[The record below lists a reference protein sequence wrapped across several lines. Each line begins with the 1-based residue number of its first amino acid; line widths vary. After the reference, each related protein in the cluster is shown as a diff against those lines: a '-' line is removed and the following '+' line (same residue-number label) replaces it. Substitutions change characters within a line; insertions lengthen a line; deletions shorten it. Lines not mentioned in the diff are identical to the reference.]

1 MKLKRWV
8 MLAAS
13 LLLTGLGSVN
23 AWADYPERPITL
35 VVPYPAGGPSDKVAR
50 DLAEAL
56 RAPLGGATIVIENVG
71 GAGGMLGHDKVARA
85 RNDGYTLLL
94 AHIAMATLP
103 ALYRKLPYNTLND
116 FEYLGL
122 FSEVPMVLIG
132 RPDLPADSFS
142 ALVQWMAAKAAKSD
156 EANMA
161 HSGLGSASHLCG
173 LLFQQQLK
181 LKVVTVP
188 YKGTGPA
195 MVDLLGGQVDIMCDQ
210 TSKATVQIEAGKVKA
225 FAVSTLQRVDSPA
238 LRQLP
243 TMNEAGLPGF
253 NVSVWQGLYAPK
265 GTPASVISK
274 LNAALK
280 EAMNNPEFVSRQRAM
295 GAVII
300 HDARSNPAE
309 HKKFVAAEIAKWGAI
324 IRQAGQY
331 AD

>member
-1 MKLKRWV
+1 MKLNKFKV
-8 MLAAS
+8 YFLA
-13 LLLTGLGSVN
+13 LLVSGFGSVN
-23 AWADYPERPITL
+23 ALADYPERPMTL

-71 GAGGMLGHDKVARA
+71 GAGGMLGHDRVARA
-85 RNDGYTLLL
+85 RNDGYTILL
-94 AHIAMATLP
+94 AHIAMATTP
-103 ALYRKLPYNTLND
+103 ALYRKMPYNTLND

-132 RPDLPADSFS
+132 RPDLPADNVA
-142 ALVQWMAAKAAKSD
+142 ALVQWIATKSD
-156 EANMA
+156 GANMA
-161 HSGLGSASHLCG
+161 NSGLGSASHLCG

-181 LKVVTVP
+181 LKMTTIP

-195 MVDLLGGQVDIMCDQ
+195 MVDLMGGQVDLMCDQ
-210 TSKATVQIEAGKVKA
+210 SSNATGQIEARKVKA
-225 FAVSTLQRVDSPA
+225 YAVSTQKRVASPA

-243 TMNEAGLPGF
+243 TLNESGLAGF
-253 NVSVWQGLYAPK
+253 DVSVWQGLYAPK
-265 GTPASVISK
+265 GTPGPVLKK
-274 LNAALK
+274 LNTALK
-280 EAMNNPEFVSRQRAM
+280 EAMNDPEFVSRQSAM

-300 HDARSNPAE
+300 RDARSNPAE
-309 HKKFVAAEIAKWGAI
+309 HKAFVEAEIAKWGEI

>member
-1 MKLKRWV
+1 MKFRQWLSV
-8 MLAAS
+8 LGALVFM
-13 LLLTGLGSVN
+13 GLGGN
-23 AWADYPERPITL
+23 AQADYPERPITL
-35 VVPYPAGGPSDKVAR
+35 VVPYPAGGPTDKVAR

-56 RAPLGGATIVIENVG
+56 RVPLGGATIVIENVG

-85 RNDGYTLLL
+85 RNDGYTILL
-94 AHIAMATLP
+94 AHIAMATTP
-103 ALYRKLPYNTLND
+103 ALYRKVPYDTLND

-132 RPDLPADSFS
+132 RANLPADNFG
-142 ALVQWMAAKAAKSD
+142 ALTRWMSAKAG
-156 EANMA
+156 EVNLA

-181 LKVVTVP
+181 LKMVTVP

-195 MVDLLGGQVDIMCDQ
+195 MIDLIGGQVDLMCDQ
-210 TSKATVQIEAGKVKA
+210 SSNATVQIEAGKVKA
-225 FAVSTLQRVDSPA
+225 YAVSTLQRVASPA
-238 LRQLP
+238 LREVP
-243 TMNEAGLPGF
+243 TLNESGLSGF
-253 NVSVWQGLYAPK
+253 DVSVWQGLHAPR
-265 GTPASVISK
+265 GTPAAVVAR

-280 EAMNNPEFVSRQRAM
+280 EAMSNPEFVARQQAM

-300 HDARSNPAE
+300 KDTRSQPAE
-309 HKKFVAAEIAKWGAI
+309 HRRFLEAEMAKWGAI